1 MVPLPVVASPKYAC
15 SMRTDFPANNHFTY
29 GLFAAVP
36 FWLVARR
43 FRTGL
48 MGPTIASLAPALAYQ
63 KRSRRGCQL
72 VAKEVISLQKLS
84 CRAAKSLI
92 MNRVTSAPGVK
103 GYYGRIKR
111 RQPSA
116 QNVGHCP
123 PSALPRASIANSARR
138 EKQPSVARAPRV
150 TAAG

>member
-1 MVPLPVVASPKYAC
+1 MGVAVATWLPKHIISREEPLC
-15 SMRTDFPANNHFTY
+15 
-29 GLFAAVP
+29 
-36 FWLVARR
+36 
-43 FRTGL
+43 
-48 MGPTIASLAPALAYQ
+48 
-63 KRSRRGCQL
+63 C
-72 VAKEVISLQKLS
+72 
-84 CRAAKSLI
+84 AAKAFISSEYLLRSKSI
-92 MNRVTSAPGVK
+92 GLH
-103 GYYGRIKR
+103 GRIKR